1 MIAETKLDDFLPE
14 QQFHIEGY
22 NIPFR
27 LDSNRYGGE
36 LLLYVRN
43 NINAVLLKS
52 YVFPDN

>member
-1 MIAETKLDDFLPE
+1 MIAETKLDDFFPE

-27 LDSNRYGGE
+27 LDSNRHGGE
-36 LLLYVRN
+36 LLLYVRS

-52 YVFPDN
+52 YIFPDN